1 MPRTFLLLANIG
13 IRSPLKNGTVLAMR
27 GFTSPVDQ
35 FSFLSSN
42 MKTLAMLSLLLAAS
56 FSAFADDVAASLP
69 QTALLTAKDLVQMH
83 AQAISRELV
92 QLRLEEVAV
101 QSAAPVDNDKL
112 ARLAAQQK
120 ALQKDLLDLVLAPL
134 EAELKH
140 DSEFYLPTHSKIVQ
154 LRKRIEDTKTLL
166 SGIH

>member
-1 MPRTFLLLANIG
+1 M
-13 IRSPLKNGTVLAMR
+13 
-27 GFTSPVDQ
+27 
-35 FSFLSSN
+35 
-42 MKTLAMLSLLLAAS
+42 SLLLAAS
-56 FSAFADDVAASLP
+56 FSAFADDAAAPLQ

-101 QSAAPVDNDKL
+101 QTATPVDNDKL
-112 ARLAAQQK
+112 ARIQAQHK

-140 DSEFYLPTHSKIVQ
+140 DSELYLPTHAKIVQ
-154 LRKRIEDTKTLL
+154 LQKRIEDPKTLL
-166 SGIH
+166 SGIR

>member
-1 MPRTFLLLANIG
+1 
-13 IRSPLKNGTVLAMR
+13 
-27 GFTSPVDQ
+27 
-35 FSFLSSN
+35 
-42 MKTLAMLSLLLAAS
+42 MKTVVVLSLLLAAS
-56 FSAFADDVAASLP
+56 FSSFAEDAAASLP
-69 QTALLTAKDLVQMH
+69 QPALLAAKDLVQMH
-83 AQAISRELV
+83 AQTISRELV

-101 QSAAPVDNDKL
+101 QSATPVDKDKL
-112 ARLAAQQK
+112 ARILAQQK

-134 EAELKH
+134 EAALKH

>member
-1 MPRTFLLLANIG
+1 MPTPR
-13 IRSPLKNGTVLAMR
+13 
-27 GFTSPVDQ
+27 PVKSRP
-35 FSFLSSN
+35 FSLN
-42 MKTLAMLSLLLAAS
+42 MKPAMLMSLLLAAS
-56 FSAFADDVAASLP
+56 FPAFADDAAAPLQ
-69 QTALLTAKDLVQMH
+69 QTALLTAKDLVQMY

-101 QSAAPVDNDKL
+101 QTATPVDNDKL
-112 ARLAAQQK
+112 ARIQAQHK

-140 DSEFYLPTHSKIVQ
+140 DSELYLPTHAKIVQ
-154 LRKRIEDTKTLL
+154 LQKRIEDTKTLL